1 MYDTSVAHAG
11 ARHVKREGKQFCSWV
26 FSHGGDVMA
35 VLPALT

>member
-26 FSHGGDVMA
+26 FSRGDVMA